1 VTPSAVLFKVK
12 AYLWSLLQNQCFV
25 EDLFAQAG
33 DLKEVRAAISG
44 MMRLPNQTS

>member
-1 VTPSAVLFKVK
+1 M
-12 AYLWSLLQNQCFV
+12 SLLQNPSFV

-44 MMRLPNQTS
+44 MMRFSSQSS